1 MRVLLTKLSLAVVI
15 AAFPVMAAGATMD
28 AEIDALLAAVSA
40 SECVFIRNGK
50 EYDVEK
56 AVSHLQMKR
65 KRGGRYFS
73 TTEEFIEN
81 IASKS
86 SFSGKPYEIRCG
98 DASPQSAAA
107 WFGDRLQEMRTLD
120 LSQVN

>member
-1 MRVLLTKLSLAVVI
+1 VRVLLIKLSLAVVL
-15 AAFPVMAAGATMD
+15 AAFPLVAASATMD
-28 AEIDALLAAVSA
+28 EEIDALLAAVST

-86 SFSGKPYEIRCG
+86 SFSGRPYEIRCG
-98 DASPQSAAA
+98 DDAPQRAGD
-107 WFGDRLQEMRTLD
+107 WFNDRLQEIRK
-120 LSQVN
+120 

>member
-1 MRVLLTKLSLAVVI
+1 VRVLLTKLSLAVVI
-15 AAFPVMAAGATMD
+15 AVFPVMAASATMD
-28 AEIDALLAAVSA
+28 EEIDALLAAVST

-50 EYDVEK
+50 EYDVDK

-65 KRGGRYFS
+65 KTGGRYFS

-86 SFSGKPYEIRCG
+86 SFSGKPYEIHCG
-98 DASPQSAAA
+98 DSPPQTAGD
-107 WFGDRLQEMRTLD
+107 WFNDRLAEIRT
-120 LSQVN
+120 

>member
-1 MRVLLTKLSLAVVI
+1 MRVLLTKLFLAVVI
-15 AAFPVMAAGATMD
+15 ATFPVMVAGATMD
-28 AEIDALLAAVSA
+28 EEIDALLAAVSA

-65 KRGGRYFS
+65 NRGSRYFS

-86 SFSGKPYEIRCG
+86 SFSGKPYAIRCG
-98 DASPQSAAA
+98 DSPPQPAGD
-107 WFGDRLQEMRTLD
+107 WFGDRLQEIRT
-120 LSQVN
+120 